1 MSLDAQVHRSSFQH
15 REMPTRTHAFVV
27 RRFVKG
33 LHPTRPAMQVPAQ
46 MHISAEITVICFVFQ
61 GQTTCPWAIFVV
73 FPVRRFSFFERLHI
87 RQVEKVGPYAR
98 RPASSIAEHP
108 VHLHIRHRI
117 ALEMLRAVVRFRRRS
132 TVLCADPVF
141 DQSAHAHTRTG
152 APKPAARKRRFR
164 SGRWE
169 ISAFIEVILYR
180 QGRQYRIQSLV
191 RTISRPVAHMA
202 KG

>member
-1 MSLDAQVHRSSFQH
+1 
-15 REMPTRTHAFVV
+15 MPTRTHAFVV
-27 RRFVKG
+27 RRFIEG

-46 MHISAEITVICFVFQ
+46 MHISAKITVICFVFQ

-117 ALEMLRAVVRFRRRS
+117 ALEMLHAVVRFRRGS

-141 DQSAHAHTRTG
+141 DQSAQAHTRPG
-152 APKPAARKRRFR
+152 APKPVPGKGRFHRR
-164 SGRWE
+164 RWK
-169 ISAFIEVILYR
+169 ISVFIEVILYR
-180 QGRQYRIQSLV
+180 QRRQYRVQSLV
-191 RTISRPVAHMA
+191 RAISRPIAHMA
-202 KG
+202 KGQIAAHTPMSV